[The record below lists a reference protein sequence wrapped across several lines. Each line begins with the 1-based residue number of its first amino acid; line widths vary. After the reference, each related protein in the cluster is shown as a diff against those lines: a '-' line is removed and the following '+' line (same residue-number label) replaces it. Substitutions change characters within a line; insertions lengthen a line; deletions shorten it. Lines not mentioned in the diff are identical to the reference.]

1 MTIKVYTSGICGS
14 QEVRKQQQRVIFI
27 LQSLPIDLQIIDVTD
42 PGRDED
48 LTFMQEAAKKHD
60 KKTQLPP
67 QIFNENE
74 YCGDYADFE
83 LANDD
88 DEIMRFLKL
97 EDSKSKAETIT
108 NTESEEIITQNGI
121 ENHEINQENPTN
133 NEEPISNGINYADNE
148 TKKQESELVDDKT
161 NEEETSNIEAP
172 TNDDAEVIAEETKDE
187 VSSKVEETTNR
198 KESSE
203 EESEEESE

>member
-1 MTIKVYTSGICGS
+1 MTIKVFISGICGS
-14 QEVRKQQQRVIFI
+14 QEVRKQQQRVVFI
-27 LQSLPIDLQIIDVTD
+27 LQSLPIDLQVIDITD
-42 PGRDED
+42 PGREED
-48 LTFMQEAAKKHD
+48 LNFMQEEAKKHD

-67 QIFNENE
+67 QIFNDSE

-97 EDSKSKAETIT
+97 ESGPSKSEILNSAESTG
-108 NTESEEIITQNGI
+108 EVITQNGI
-121 ENHEINQENPTN
+121 TNHGTNEDTPTL
-133 NEEPISNGINYADNE
+133 EEPISNGVNDVNSVAKEPELVSTEADEEINVVAENLVTDE
-148 TKKQESELVDDKT
+148 AEVKEESEIPSK
-161 NEEETSNIEAP
+161 NEEA
-172 TNDDAEVIAEETKDE
+172 A
-187 VSSKVEETTNR
+187 